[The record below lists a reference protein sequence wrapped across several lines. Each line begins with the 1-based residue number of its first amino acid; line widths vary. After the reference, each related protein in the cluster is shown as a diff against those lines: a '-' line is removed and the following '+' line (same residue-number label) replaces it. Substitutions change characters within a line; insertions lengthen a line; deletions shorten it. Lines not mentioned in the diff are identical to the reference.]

1 MNHWKV
7 PYWLCLI
14 ILILLSFS
22 LSTTVR
28 HYLTERPLSAYRRGQ
43 VDALTGTICYEL
55 VAHADSTVTW
65 VRVSEEC
72 GNDWVYCSYLIYCMY
87 KTFAGLAAYMYTY
100 GDTRVPST
108 DVVWHFC
115 LTGTHMHGC
124 GDPRVVLHYIYG
136 TRRGYMDADWR
147 LVYATCY

>member
-1 MNHWKV
+1 MNYWKV

-14 ILILLSFS
+14 ILFLLSFS

-72 GNDWVYCSYLIYCMY
+72 GND
-87 KTFAGLAAYMYTY
+87 
-100 GDTRVPST
+100 
-108 DVVWHFC
+108 
-115 LTGTHMHGC
+115 
-124 GDPRVVLHYIYG
+124 
-136 TRRGYMDADWR
+136 
-147 LVYATCY
+147 